1 MKPVPPE
8 KLEKRY
14 PIGLIGTHSTK
25 KIGEKVSNRPYWNP
39 FHRKNRRK
47 GFQSALLEPVP
58 PEKSEKRY
66 PISLIGTRSTGKIR
80 EKVSNRPYWNPFHRI
95 FYKSKSAQIMQQP
108 LPKVRITGSIVAF
121 NRLGHTV

>member
-58 PEKSEKRY
+58 PEKSEKRF
-66 PISLIGTRSTGKIR
+66 PISLIGARSTGKIG
-80 EKVSNRPYWNPFHRI
+80 EKVSNQPYWNPFHRKNQRKGI
-95 FYKSKSAQIMQQP
+95 QSALLEPIP
-108 LPKVRITGSIVAF
+108 PDL
-121 NRLGHTV
+121 L